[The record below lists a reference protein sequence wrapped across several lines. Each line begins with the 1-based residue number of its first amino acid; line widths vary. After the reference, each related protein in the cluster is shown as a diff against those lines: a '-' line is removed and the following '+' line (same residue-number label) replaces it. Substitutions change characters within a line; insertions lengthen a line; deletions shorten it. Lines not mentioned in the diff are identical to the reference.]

1 MHFTC
6 NWVDLG
12 WVSTLRNKCS
22 SLILKSCKSD
32 QETREE
38 VLFIKARQM
47 SRQNPF
53 YQGLMLKLDKNSTKA
68 ISVENYEIRISDLIS
83 RISISICIGFLFSQP

>member
-12 WVSTLRNKCS
+12 WVSALRNKCS

-38 VLFIKARQM
+38 VLFIKAR
-47 SRQNPF
+47 
-53 YQGLMLKLDKNSTKA
+53 
-68 ISVENYEIRISDLIS
+68 
-83 RISISICIGFLFSQP
+83 